1 MSRKVKNIILIST
14 MIIMMICSYFTVN
27 KINNGVITKISD
39 NQKEVINSKRKT
51 KNDTNEQNIEKST
64 DKSTTDDS
72 KKNKGNKLPSTS
84 KKSFSKNYSINKTD
98 NTLYIILFSLE
109 SMIFA
114 CSGLYILLLNTNN
127 LKEGKK

>member
-14 MIIMMICSYFTVN
+14 MLIMMICSYFTVN
-27 KINNGVITKISD
+27 KINDIKMTKVSD
-39 NQKEVINSKRKT
+39 NQKEVITSKRKT
-51 KNDTNEQNIEKST
+51 KNDAVEQNNDETSV
-64 DKSTTDDS
+64 DNS
-72 KKNKGNKLPSTS
+72 KKSKNGRIPSTS
-84 KKSFSKNYSINKTD
+84 KKSSYKKYSINKTD